1 MDTERIS
8 GACFGVI
15 TVSDTRSVDDDAS
28 GPAIVSALS
37 ALGAIHFETR
47 IVADELHLIRDA
59 VLGLCDSCSAVFLT
73 GGTGFSPRDVTP
85 EAVLPLLDKR
95 ANGIEHS
102 ILGYGLERT
111 SFAALSRCVVGVR
124 GSVLIVC
131 LPGSPSGA
139 REGVEAIGGLLS
151 HLLSQISGDGCGHG

>member
-1 MDTERIS
+1 LGTEGLTGVR
-8 GACFGVI
+8 FGVI
-15 TVSDTRSVDDDAS
+15 TVSDTRSVNDDAS

-47 IVADELHLIRDA
+47 IVPDELDAIRDA

-95 ANGIEHS
+95 ANGLEIA
-102 ILGYGLERT
+102 ILGHGLGRT
-111 SFAALSRCVVGVR
+111 AFAALSRCVVGVR

-139 REGVEAIGGLLS
+139 RDGVEAIAEVLP
-151 HLLSQISGDGCGHG
+151 HVLSQICGDGCGHD